1 MTGDFAFVH
10 SVCGWIVDSADLI
23 IITSSLGRVLRG
35 GVNALWVKALLRD
48 VEHFLV
54 LQDHKVCTVVGLM
67 GEDISTV
74 AYDSDEECS

>member
-1 MTGDFAFVH
+1 MFVGG
-10 SVCGWIVDSADLI
+10 SFDSADLI

-35 GVNALWVKALLRD
+35 GLNAVWVKALLRD

-54 LQDHKVCTVVGLM
+54 LQDHKECSVVGLM
-67 GEDISTV
+67 GEDTGTV

>member
-1 MTGDFAFVH
+1 MFVGG
-10 SVCGWIVDSADLI
+10 SLDSADLM

-67 GEDISTV
+67 GEDISTI
-74 AYDSDEECS
+74 AYDSDEEFS

>member
-1 MTGDFAFVH
+1 MCLVFVGG
-10 SVCGWIVDSADLI
+10 SFDSADLI

-35 GVNALWVKALLRD
+35 GVNALWVRALLRD
-48 VEHFLV
+48 VEHFLL

-67 GEDISTV
+67 GEDITTI

>member
-1 MTGDFAFVH
+1 MFVGGSFH
-10 SVCGWIVDSADLI
+10 SADLI
-23 IITSSLGRVLRG
+23 IITSSLGRVLTG

-67 GEDISTV
+67 GEDIGTI